1 MEEKKR
7 YLALAKTGRTSVR
20 AKSSKSIPLSWIY
33 GGREPGGGDGGID
46 IILTKPNRK
55 IAVRRKRYKQ
65 PVGPH
70 VVRDLWGTMNVNDYK
85 EGCIV
90 TTTGFT
96 KGVKDFVEGK
106 NIRLIDLNDILRTVK
121 DSSYLDRKM
130 SD

>member
-1 MEEKKR
+1 
-7 YLALAKTGRTSVR
+7 
-20 AKSSKSIPLSWIY
+20 
-33 GGREPGGGDGGID
+33 
-46 IILTKPNRK
+46 
-55 IAVRRKRYKQ
+55 
-65 PVGPH
+65 
-70 VVRDLWGTMNVNDYK
+70 MNVNDYK